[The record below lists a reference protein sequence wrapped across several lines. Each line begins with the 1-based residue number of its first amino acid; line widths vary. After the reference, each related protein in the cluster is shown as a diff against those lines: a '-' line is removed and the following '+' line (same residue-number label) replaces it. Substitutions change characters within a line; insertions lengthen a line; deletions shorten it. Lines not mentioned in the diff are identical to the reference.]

1 MIERNDVIFEEKKIK
16 DCPGIAIQCR
26 GKIVMAEPHPRFTG
40 AWRFELNGE
49 TWVCSSW
56 AFEEGY

>member
-1 MIERNDVIFEEKKIK
+1 MVGVKNMIERNDVIFEEKKIK

-40 AWRFELNGE
+40 A
-49 TWVCSSW
+49 
-56 AFEEGY
+56 

>member
-1 MIERNDVIFEEKKIK
+1 MAFCKEVGKKRIK
-16 DCPGIAIQCR
+16 NCPGIAIQCR

-40 AWRFELNGE
+40 AWRYELNGE
-49 TWVCSSW
+49 TW